1 MPIAINLSV
10 RNMLDSKIVHKIEA
24 LLIGGTMETNMIE
37 ITESAL
43 MEDPVHA
50 LGILR
55 RLRDIGIRLHI
66 DDFGSGYSSLAYL
79 KKLPVTA
86 IKIDE
91 SLALDMIL
99 NIDSATI
106 VRSIIDL
113 IHNLGI
119 KVMAEGVENKETLER
134 LIELGC
140 DEV

>member
-1 MPIAINLSV
+1 VPIAVNLSV